1 GAVVDWA
8 ALLAGGRRVRV
19 PLPTYP
25 FERRRYWVEPRV
37 QRSPAGERPADA
49 PAPGAP
55 RRGPRPNLL
64 TGHVPPTGDLE
75 LRVAEVWEELLG
87 IGGIG
92 AYDDFLELGGHSLL
106 GIRVLARLRER
117 FQVELPADALYSAP
131 TVSEM
136 AALVEAVLVAEIEA
150 LGEEELLGHT

>member
-1 GAVVDWA
+1 M
-8 ALLAGGRRVRV
+8 RV

-25 FERRRYWVEPRV
+25 FERRRYWVEPRMP
-37 QRSPAGERPADA
+37 RPSAGERPAGA
-49 PAPGAP
+49 PAPEAL

-64 TGHVPPTGDLE
+64 TEHVPPAGDLE

-87 IGGIG
+87 IEGIG
-92 AYDDFLELGGHSLL
+92 AYDNFLELGGHSLL
-106 GIRVLARLRER
+106 GIRVLARLREQ

-136 AALVEAVLVAEIEA
+136 AALVEAVLLAEIEA
-150 LGEEELLGHT
+150 LGEEELLRLT